1 MTDSELRLFPLQ
13 TVLFPGMSLPLN
25 VFEDRYRQLISE
37 CVEASEP
44 FGIALIRDGDEV
56 GGPAIPYD
64 VGTTARIDSLQTDGE
79 GRIQLIAK
87 GQRRFRVSKLHHDRA
102 YLWADV
108 SYPDD
113 EGTDVPDSLLAQA
126 RERYGSLLRLR
137 MIASGEYVRE
147 IETPSDAAKLADIVG
162 AAIAVSPEKRQDLL
176 EAIDVTRRLE
186 LALALMDASLPVM
199 EREVKAAMSRRYG
212 DASRLN

>member
-56 GGPAIPYD
+56 GGPATPHDI
-64 VGTTARIDSLQTDGE
+64 GTTARIDSLQTDGE

-87 GQRRFRVSKLHHDRA
+87 GERRFRVSELHHDRA

-113 EGTDVPDSLLAQA
+113 EGTDVPESLLARA

-137 MIASGEYVRE
+137 MIASGEYVRDV
-147 IETPSDAAKLADIVG
+147 ETPSDAAKLADIVG
-162 AAIAVSPEKRQDLL
+162 AAIAVSPAKRQDLL

>member
-87 GQRRFRVSKLHHDRA
+87 GQRRFRVSELHHDRA